1 MITKFQLF
9 EDYTDD
15 FYDSVIGYGKSVT
28 IYRFEYI
35 EPTLRGLIR
44 DNVDFD
50 FYYRKSIED
59 KLTEYLI
66 MLKDRKQLKEKN
78 ILPSIEKDQWYASPI
93 TKNDW
98 SGSPWTKVDDIELF
112 IDANKY
118 NI

>member
-1 MITKFQLF
+1 MK
-9 EDYTDD
+9 
-15 FYDSVIGYGKSVT
+15 
-28 IYRFEYI
+28 
-35 EPTLRGLIR
+35 
-44 DNVDFD
+44 
-50 FYYRKSIED
+50 
-59 KLTEYLI
+59 YL
-66 MLKDRKQLKEKN
+66 LKDRKQLKEKN